1 MTAEGVIEAFR
12 NDTSF
17 VIPEIF
23 SRESKLFKTMDPGLK
38 IAGVTRGWESM
49 FLLFLW
55 LLNTVDPGLKIAGM
69 TDTEAFSSVSYLSFY
84 VLSLCF
90 CLFWGL

>member
-38 IAGVTRGWESM
+38 IAGVTRRCHCE
-49 FLLFLW
+49 F
-55 LLNTVDPGLKIAGM
+55 V
-69 TDTEAFSSVSYLSFY
+69 VSLTWQSQVFY
-84 VLSLCF
+84 SI
-90 CLFWGL
+90 